1 MAEFTIKAP
10 WEEKSSFK
18 ITAPWEDGEDDEEMS
33 ASDAMWYA
41 GKLGFWDTTRGVGQL
56 TGIGDEEEMAKKQA
70 KLNELMEHPEYG
82 GRVTAAYFGGLLA
95 DPVGWALP
103 VAKLKN
109 VGTGIKA
116 IGKLAGYGAG
126 TGATIGALGYVD
138 PEAQSLIG
146 EGPITRGEQALLG
159 GTMGGAIGAAVK
171 PVGGAISS
179 LYGKGKEAYAPVG
192 EVAWKAMTTHPEF
205 GTGAGGGLIGY
216 NYDSDAPIADRMINA
231 VIGAAVGAT
240 GTAALRLNPDLKAAV
255 GRFAIPDFRL
265 DDTYLTMKGGFKKD
279 RSRIHREFDGLV
291 ERIAKEPEDVR
302 KALYGMLTNE
312 GGPFSKPLT
321 GVRDEIREV
330 VTKYGK
336 ELTDLGA
343 IDPKIFEKN
352 VSTYLHRSYK
362 RPKTGFW
369 RQFKSTG
376 QKISTIGDELRMRGK
391 KEFIN
396 IDEFRAGRFPDREP
410 GWEPIGKPLKDKTIQ
425 VRRDYT
431 EAERMEMGEIKDAA
445 FALDRTG
452 RLMANDVAAYRFFRD
467 LASEGNMGKY
477 WSDANDGKFTKLIS
491 SKSFPDSQAKVFGD
505 LHGKYVTP
513 EVYADLK
520 RVQNLRG
527 GIIPF
532 LEKIK
537 YRALNRFWKKTKT
550 GLNPATHF
558 NNVLSN
564 IHMYDAYDGKAKDL
578 WSAAK
583 ELRTKGGDYQDAMDD
598 GVFGGGVLA
607 HEMNRG
613 HEDIL
618 NAYEAGVRKF
628 SLGDKG
634 DKTLDQL
641 ISYVPDIVK
650 TVGKNTKKYTYDN
663 MLKLYQMEDHVFRL
677 GMYKKLRSDYMAK
690 GLSKDQAGLRAA
702 KEAREGFVDYEKTSP
717 LLEGMREGPF
727 PFIAYMYGIVPR
739 LAETAVKKPWKLAKW
754 GLIWHGINQI
764 GEDMSPD
771 QEETDKQRA
780 LMDPE
785 RGGMPLMGLPGMPSG
800 MIKMP
805 EAISPDTPDDWYV
818 NVARGL
824 PGGTDMFGQRESAPG
839 VIPGL
844 PQFAQPSFGAAGAL
858 FNTAMGIDPFRG
870 RDIPEG
876 ERLKYLGQQFMPNLP
891 IPGMPSYAGKK
902 VDRARAGR
910 RSKTKDDHTVTSALL
925 SGLGL
930 KLTPVSTRKLKKRR
944 GYPYDKKIRELS
956 TKRRNLKNNWVG
968 ELDEDFYKE
977 RDKLIKE
984 IRQLKREKR
993 QVQNP

>member
-1 MAEFTIKAP
+1 MADIPFP
-10 WEEKSSFK
+10 WEKKEASKLAF
-18 ITAPWEDGEDDEEMS
+18 PWEQAEGDDEMS

-41 GKLGFWDTTRGVGQL
+41 GKLGFFDTTRGVGQL
-56 TGIGDEEEMAKKQA
+56 TGIGDEEEMAEKQA

-146 EGPITRGEQALLG
+146 EGSITRGEQALLG

-192 EVAWKAMTTHPEF
+192 EVAWKAMTTHPEL

-216 NYDSDAPIADRMINA
+216 NYDQDAPISDRMKNA
-231 VIGAAVGAT
+231 VIGATLGA
-240 GTAALRLNPDLKAAV
+240 GGAGALRLNPDLKAAV

-265 DDTYLTMKGGFKKD
+265 DDNYLSMKGGVKRD
-279 RSRIHREFDGLV
+279 RSRIHREFDSIV
-291 ERIAKEPEDVR
+291 RRIAEEPEDVR
-302 KALYGMLTNE
+302 KVLYKMLTNE
-312 GGPFSKPLT
+312 AAPISKSLT
-321 GVRDEIREV
+321 GVRDEIREL
-330 VTKYGK
+330 VTKYGE
-336 ELTDLGA
+336 ELRDFGV
-343 IDPKIFEKN
+343 IDPEVFKKN
-352 VSTYLHRSYK
+352 VDTYMHRSFK

-376 QKISTIGDELRMRGK
+376 EKISTMGDELRMRGIK
-391 KEFIN
+391 KVISVQN
-396 IDEFRAGRFPDREP
+396 FRDGRFPDREP
-410 GWEPIGKPLKDKTIQ
+410 GWEPIGKPTKDGTIE

-431 EAERMEMGEIKDAA
+431 EAERAERGEITDAA

-467 LASEGNMGKY
+467 LANDGNYGRY
-477 WSDANDGKFTKLIS
+477 WSDSDDGKFTKLIS
-491 SKSFPDSQAKVFGD
+491 SKNFPDSQAKIFGD

-513 EVYADLK
+513 EVYQDLK

-578 WSAAK
+578 LSAAK
-583 ELRTKGGDYQDAMDD
+583 DLRTKGGDYQDALDD

-613 HEDIL
+613 HESIL

-628 SLGDKG
+628 SVGDKG
-634 DKTLDQL
+634 DKALDEL
-641 ISYVPDIVK
+641 IAQVPDIVK
-650 TVGKNTKKYTYDN
+650 TVGKWTKNQSYDR
-663 MLKLYQMEDHVFRL
+663 MLNLYQMEDHVFRL

-690 GLSKDQAGLRAA
+690 GLSKDDAGLRAA

-717 LLEGMREGPF
+717 LLEGLREGPF

-754 GLIWHGINQI
+754 GLIWHGINQM

-771 QEETDKQRA
+771 QEKTDKQRA

-785 RGGMPLMGLPGMPSG
+785 TQGMPLMGIPGMPSG

-818 NVARGL
+818 NFSRGL

-870 RDIPEG
+870 RGIPEG
-876 ERLKYLGQQFMPNLP
+876 ERLKYLGQQFIPNLP

-902 VDRARAGR
+902 LDRARAGR
-910 RSKTKDDHTVTSALL
+910 TSKTKDDHTVTSALL

-977 RDKLIKE
+977 RDKIIKE
-984 IRQLKREKR
+984 IRKLKREKR